1 MSQSSTVLASKS
13 PRRESIL
20 KKIGLKFKIIP
31 SNISENLN
39 LDLSPQYLAEYLSKK
54 KVKKVSEAYKN
65 KIIIGADTI
74 VYLDKA
80 IFGKPRDIDENY
92 KMLRSL
98 SGKTH
103 NVVTGVSIAYKD
115 EGIQKTFSQITKVTV
130 REIPSDEIKYYIDN
144 YSTLDKSGGYGIQD
158 WFSVW
163 IKKIDGCYFNVM
175 GLPLS
180 QFYKYYNL
188 VKTELC
194 DVKNQWKNFN
204 KQERVQV

>member
-1 MSQSSTVLASKS
+1 MYKSSTILASKS
-13 PRRESIL
+13 PRRVSIL
-20 KKIGLKFKIIP
+20 NKIGLKFEIIP
-31 SNISENLN
+31 SNISENIN
-39 LDLSPQYLAEYLSKK
+39 LDLSPKYLAEYLSKK
-54 KVKKVSEAYKN
+54 KVKKVSEAHKN

-74 VYLDKA
+74 VYLDET

-103 NVVTGVSIAYKD
+103 NVVTGVSIAHKNK
-115 EGIQKTFSQITKVTV
+115 GIQKTFSQITKVTFGK
-130 REIPSDEIKYYIDN
+130 IPSDEIKYYIDN

-163 IKKIDGCYFNVM
+163 IKKIDGCYYNVM

-188 VKTELC
+188 VKTELY
-194 DVKNQWKNFN
+194 DVKNQ
-204 KQERVQV
+204 

>member
-1 MSQSSTVLASKS
+1 MSSKASIILASKS

-20 KKIGLKFKIIP
+20 RKIGLKFEIIP

-80 IFGKPRDIDENY
+80 IFGKPRDIDENF
-92 KMLRSL
+92 KMLNTL

-103 NVVTGVSIAYKD
+103 NVVTGVSIVHKNK
-115 EGIQKTFSQITKVTV
+115 GIQKTFSQITKVTV
-130 REIPSDEIKYYIDN
+130 REIPKSQLLYYIDN
-144 YSTLDKSGGYGIQD
+144 YSSLDKAGGYGIQD

-163 IKKIDGCYFNVM
+163 IKKIDGCYYNVM

-188 VKTELC
+188 VKTELY
-194 DVKNQWKNFN
+194 DVKNQ
-204 KQERVQV
+204 